1 MRKRE
6 IGKQDRGRV
15 PGWRGVAALALAVLT
30 AFALPLGAE
39 AAARKTVFIGD
50 SRTVGYYVAGTGGNA
65 VSKVCTTDG
74 NGDFWVARTG
84 QGIDWA
90 QKTAVPKADS
100 KVGADTD
107 VIFCIGINDTFS
119 TKGRAKT
126 VKLVNQKAAAWKERG
141 ARTFFVSILP
151 IKSDGEGYTNKEVT
165 AWNTYLR
172 ENLSEDVY
180 WIDLVTPTSGILQYA
195 DRFHFQYTTY
205 RMIYQYLKIVAQY
218 TAAVEDGQG
227 EQT

>member
-1 MRKRE
+1 MKTRKIQKQHRLMR
-6 IGKQDRGRV
+6 GGQ
-15 PGWRGVAALALAVLT
+15 ALLALLLAVCS
-30 AFALPLGAE
+30 ALSVPASAE
-39 AAARKTVFIGD
+39 AETRKTVFIGD
-50 SRTVGYYVAGTGGNA
+50 SRTVGYYVAGTGGSA
-65 VSKVCTTDG
+65 VSEVCTTDR
-74 NGDFWVARTG
+74 NGDFWIAKTG

-90 QKTAVPKADS
+90 QKTAVPKADA

-107 VIFCIGINDTFS
+107 AIFLIGINDTFS
-119 TKGRAKT
+119 TAGLSKT
-126 VKLVNQKAAAWKERG
+126 VKLVNKKAAAWKERG

-195 DRFHFQYTTY
+195 DRFHFQYATY
-205 RMIYQYLKIVAQY
+205 RMIYQYLKIVTQY